1 MVEDARPRAG
11 WTAAWAAAA
20 VVAAGAVV
28 GLAVEFHWLGWTSIP
43 GGSCGSDLDPCPDGT
58 MPTILLA
65 FLCTFAGFAATAAAL
80 AAFARIRPGRT
91 LPAVLVVVGM
101 LLALW
106 PGRQFYVWLR
116 GPVLDPV
123 WQADR
128 DRPSTVRGLGVW
140 TVGENAATVVRVRG
154 DALVAYDSRDGDR
167 RWSLTAPVRG
177 SVCAMSASVVD
188 GVGLVGFGRYGKP
201 CDTVWG
207 VDVRSGRK
215 LWQREISG
223 VPAFTTASDGLLTAD
238 RGVAVALADGA
249 VHGYDLADGTLRWT
263 ANLRGTSDTRDGGAD
278 KADKKE
284 GGGVDAGAECEPLVG
299 SAAGG
304 TTRVVVTCI
313 AGDAT
318 TTSARLV
325 TLDNA
330 TGREVGSRRLPVESP
345 VDTAMVVS
353 ADPFTLL
360 LKERDARGVAAVLA
374 YSGTGDGDPVE
385 IPLSGSEEDLAVAPM
400 ADAFAAR
407 PALSATVGD
416 GRLVVAAARPG
427 AAGPDRV
434 VGYSLSDGKRLWHQ
448 DLGGTVTAL
457 APAGRGQV
465 AVLGGTDRLWRLDT
479 GDGHRLETDDGTLVR
494 DVDGKIEH
502 TAQLLRADD
511 TWLVVNSD
519 GDSRPPVLGVRG

>member
-1 MVEDARPRAG
+1 MR
-11 WTAAWAAAA
+11 AAAA
-20 VVAAGAVV
+20 VVAAGAVI
-28 GLAVEFHWLGWTSIP
+28 GLAAEFHWLGWTSIP
-43 GGSCGSDLDPCPDGT
+43 GGSCGGDLDPCPDGT
-58 MPTILLA
+58 VPTILLA
-65 FLCTFAGFAATAAAL
+65 FLCTFAGVGATGAAV
-80 AAFARIRPGRT
+80 AAFTRIRPGRT
-91 LPAVLVVVGM
+91 LPTVLVSVGV

-106 PGRQFYVWLR
+106 PGGQFYLWLR

-167 RWSLTAPVRG
+167 RWSLTAPVRA
-177 SVCAMSASVVD
+177 SVCGMSASVVD

-207 VDVRSGRK
+207 VDARAGRK
-215 LWQREISG
+215 LWERKISG
-223 VPAFTTASDGLLTAD
+223 VPEFTTSADSLLTAD

-249 VHGYDLADGTLRWT
+249 VHGYGLADGTPRWT
-263 ANLRGTSDTRDGGAD
+263 ASLHGASATRDGGAD
-278 KADKKE
+278 KDKGGTADT
-284 GGGVDAGAECEPLVG
+284 GADAGIECEPLVG

-304 TTRVVVTCI
+304 TTRVVVTC
-313 AGDAT
+313 AGSDAT

-330 TGREVGSRRLPVESP
+330 TGRELGSRPLPVESP
-345 VDTAMVVS
+345 VDTVMVVS

-374 YSGTGDGDPVE
+374 YPGTGDGDPVQ
-385 IPLSGSEEDLAVAPM
+385 IPLSGDEEDLAVAPE

-407 PALSATVGD
+407 PALLATVGD

-427 AAGPDRV
+427 ADGPDRV
-434 VGYSLSDGKRLWHQ
+434 AGYSLRDGKRLWHQ

-465 AVLGGTDRLWRLDT
+465 AVLGGADRLWRL
-479 GDGHRLETDDGTLVR
+479 GMADGHRLGAADGTMVR
-494 DVDGKIEH
+494 DIDGKVEN
-502 TAQLLRADD
+502 TAQLLRTDD
-511 TWLVVNSD
+511 TWIVVNSD